1 MFEHKARVPM
11 SGQPHLIFREVTAK
25 HSKLAV
31 ALTILLG
38 SIAAAQEGDFW
49 QKKQYRKWSEA
60 ECHRMLEGSPWAK
73 THTLAQV
80 YIEPLQSPSSSRST
94 DPFQLPDP
102 VTGPVTS
109 STADRAREQRPK
121 ISYVVQFRSA
131 LPVRQ
136 AMVRMM
142 QIKQNYDQMPSD
154 GKQTFDQ
161 NAERFLAKNL
171 SDTVVIYVTF
181 NSNVQEFLLE
191 LSKYWQSQTTETLK
205 NSVFLISSRGEKIPP
220 LNYIRAGTEF
230 QLTFPREYNEQPLA
244 SPGDKMIRLEFT
256 HPRIRQQREARIL
269 LEFNLEK
276 MLLGGSLAL

>member
-1 MFEHKARVPM
+1 M
-11 SGQPHLIFREVTAK
+11 
-25 HSKLAV
+25 LAV

-49 QKKQYRKWSEA
+49 QKKPYRKWSEA

-80 YIEPLQSPSSSRST
+80 HIEPLQSPNSPRST

-102 VTGPVTS
+102 ATGPVTS
-109 STADRAREQRPK
+109 STADRAREQRPT
-121 ISYVVQFRSA
+121 IRYMVQFRSA

-154 GKQTFDQ
+154 GKQMFDQ

-181 NSNVQEFLLE
+181 NSNVQEFLME
-191 LSKYWQSQTTETLK
+191 LSRYWHAQTTETLK
-205 NSVFLISSRGEKIPP
+205 NSVFLITPKGDKIPP
-220 LNYIRAGTEF
+220 MNYIWAGAEF

-256 HPRIRQQREARIL
+256 HPRIRQQREARVF

>member
-1 MFEHKARVPM
+1 M
-11 SGQPHLIFREVTAK
+11 SGQPHLIFREVAAK

>member
-1 MFEHKARVPM
+1 M
-11 SGQPHLIFREVTAK
+11 SGQPHLIFREVSAK